1 MIAEALVFIPDSAHL
16 LKSSV
21 ASDSPGRTTKHTGL
35 PQQSTAAGSG
45 GYLGSMNNKEDDAD
59 RDY

>member
-1 MIAEALVFIPDSAHL
+1 MDRLRL
-16 LKSSV
+16 
-21 ASDSPGRTTKHTGL
+21 T
-35 PQQSTAAGSG
+35 TAAGSG

>member
-1 MIAEALVFIPDSAHL
+1 MQ
-16 LKSSV
+16 
-21 ASDSPGRTTKHTGL
+21 ASIRLTETRQT
-35 PQQSTAAGSG
+35 TAAGSG